1 MNDHSIFQK
10 YDVVLF
16 DLDNTLYA
24 EKDYL
29 HSAYRSIGL
38 HLNQLNGRLDSKK
51 IADFLINTFDQYGRE
66 QLFNKLIDQFQIKEA
81 GIDQFLNWM
90 REVALDEKLVLYP
103 TSHELLLGAL
113 AHSKV
118 FVITNGNVR
127 QQENKVNQIDWC
139 GLRKHIDIIYANATQ
154 PKPDPASFRSLNIA
168 TDKKCLYIG
177 DTESDQLFAKN
188 CGIDF
193 QFIQSFF

>member
-1 MNDHSIFQK
+1 MADAGIFSQ

-29 HSAYRSIGL
+29 HAAYKAIGKNL
-38 HLNQLNGRLDSKK
+38 QLLKERFNAEEISL
-51 IADFLINTFDQYGRE
+51 FLINTFDQFGRD
-66 QLFNKLIDQFQIKEA
+66 QLFNKLIEHFQITEA
-81 GIDQFLNWM
+81 GVEQFLNWM
-90 REVALDEKLVLYP
+90 REVVLEEKLMLYP
-103 TSHELLLGAL
+103 TSHELLLKAL
-113 AHSKV
+113 AHCKV
-118 FVITNGNVR
+118 FIITNGNVQ

-139 GLRKHIDIIYANATQ
+139 GLRKHIDVIYANATLA
-154 PKPDPASFRSLNIA
+154 KPDPTSFRSLNIGQ
-168 TDKKCLYIG
+168 DKKCLYIG

-193 QFIQSFF
+193 QYIQSFS